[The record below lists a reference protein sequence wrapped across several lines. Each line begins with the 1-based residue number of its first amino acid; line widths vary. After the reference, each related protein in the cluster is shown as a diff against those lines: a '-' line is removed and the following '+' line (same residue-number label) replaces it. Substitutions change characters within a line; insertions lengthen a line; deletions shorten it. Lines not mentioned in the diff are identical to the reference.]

1 MIDESAN
8 LNELLDN
15 ISKVFVKENFIFVE
29 DEDKLFSTKYLLYYL

>member
-29 DEDKLFSTKYLLYYL
+29 DEDKLFSTKYSLYYL